1 MNNLSTAD
9 VQHVCTV
16 LSSPALIRLI
26 TEIDDNGPIPTRA
39 LARTLADLPMHHLR
53 QTTDLARALGLLRI
67 RPSAGLSL
75 TTSGSHLAD
84 VYDAIARW
92 ARHHGYPAPVSD
104 FTSRI
109 QDTLAVLTTPPVLT
123 PEDGSQAFADVSPAR
138 AEAAADL
145 AGLRN
150 LLQEWLHAN
159 PQLVRSA
166 EHELAA

>member
-1 MNNLSTAD
+1 MNNLSAAD
-9 VQHVCTV
+9 VQHACTV

-39 LARTLADLPMHHLR
+39 LSRTLADLPVHHLH
-53 QTTDLARALGLLRI
+53 QTTDRARALGLLRI
-67 RPSAGLSL
+67 RPGAGLSL

-84 VYDAIARW
+84 VYDATASW
-92 ARHHGYPAPVSD
+92 ARRHGYPAPVSD

-109 QDTLAVLTTPPVLT
+109 QDTLAVLTKLPILT
-123 PEDGSQAFADVSPAR
+123 PEDSPQAFADASPVR

-150 LLQEWLHAN
+150 LLEEWLHAN